1 MNHGGFSKIGIFGL
15 LLNLHDH
22 MHNKLLLASLF
33 LGTSLLSYGQDEK
46 LDMATIQK
54 IREEGLQH
62 SQVMETAFYLTD
74 VNGPRLQGPGFM
86 KAANWAKT
94 RLTSWDLQN
103 PRLEPWGEWGKGWA
117 VEHCYLAMTAPYYK
131 SIIAVPRAWSG
142 STNKLQAADILY
154 ISATDTT
161 ALESYRSKL
170 RNKVILID
178 QSYKIPPTFKADATR
193 FTGEE
198 LQKMA
203 SEAAPS
209 PRAGGD
215 TTFRS
220 RMLAMRT
227 QNAFNQKMRKLAK
240 QEGALG
246 ILNTTQNSIDGTLF
260 VSGDYA
266 NAAIGSTPDDL
277 ADLTISVEDY
287 LTLCRLMKANVPVKL
302 DIDVKTKFYTDDTKG
317 YNILAEIPGT
327 DPKLKDEV
335 VMLGAHFDS
344 WHAATGATDNAAG
357 SSVMMEAVR
366 ILKTIGIKPR
376 RTIRLALWSGEEQG
390 LHGSKNYVTNHLVES
405 GTTKLTKEGD
415 NIAAY
420 FNVDNGTGKIRGV
433 YLQGNQEAGPI
444 FAQWLKPFNDLGAT
458 TLTPRNTGG
467 TDHLSFD
474 RVGLPG
480 FQFIQDPIEYS
491 TRTHHTNMDTYD
503 HLQPDDLKQ
512 AATVVAGFV
521 YNAAMR
527 DQKLPRKA
535 LSTQAAR

>member
-1 MNHGGFSKIGIFGL
+1 MRKPLLFVGL
-15 LLNLHDH
+15 LLSSSQLIV
-22 MHNKLLLASLF
+22 A
-33 LGTSLLSYGQDEK
+33 QDEK
-46 LDMATIQK
+46 LDLTTIQK

-86 KAANWAKT
+86 KAANWAKGK
-94 RLTSWDLQN
+94 LAGWGLQN
-103 PRLEPWGEWGKGWA
+103 ARLEAWGEWGKGWG

-142 STNKLQAADILY
+142 STNQLQAADILY
-154 ISATDTT
+154 ISFTDTT

-170 RNKVILID
+170 KNKVILLD
-178 QSYKIPPTFKADATR
+178 QSYTLSPTYKADATR
-193 FTGEE
+193 YTDEA

-203 SEAAPS
+203 GEAPPS
-209 PRAGGD
+209 QQPTTD
-215 TTFRS
+215 TSFRG
-220 RMLAMRT
+220 RIMAMRT

-246 ILNTTQNSIDGTLF
+246 MLNTTVNSVDGTLF

-266 NAAIGSTPDDL
+266 NAAIGATPDDL
-277 ADLTISVEDY
+277 ADLSIAVEDY
-287 LTLCRLMKANVPVKL
+287 LTLCRLMKAGIPVKL
-302 DIDVKTKFYTDDTKG
+302 DIHVKTKFYTDDTKG
-317 YNILAEIPGT
+317 YNVLAEIPGT

-366 ILKTIGIKPR
+366 ILKTIGAKPR
-376 RTIRLALWSGEEQG
+376 RTIRIALWSGEEQG
-390 LHGSKNYVTNHLVES
+390 LHGSKNYVTNHLVDKAT
-405 GTTKLTKEGD
+405 GKLTKEGD

-433 YLQGNQEAGPI
+433 YLQGNQEVGPI
-444 FAQWLKPFNDLGAT
+444 FSQWLKPFNDLGAT
-458 TLTPRNTGG
+458 TVTPRNTGG

-474 RVGLPG
+474 RVGLAG
-480 FQFIQDPIEYS
+480 FQFIQDPIEYG

-512 AATVVAGFV
+512 AATVVASFV
-521 YNAAMR
+521 YQAAMR
-527 DQKLPRKA
+527 DQKLPRKTA
-535 LSTQAAR
+535 PATQAAR

>member
-1 MNHGGFSKIGIFGL
+1 MR
-15 LLNLHDH
+15 
-22 MHNKLLLASLF
+22 NKLLF
-33 LGTSLLSYGQDEK
+33 TSLLLGSTLISFGQDEK
-46 LDMATIQK
+46 LDMPIIQK
-54 IREEGLQH
+54 IREEGLQR

-94 RLTSWDLQN
+94 KLTGWGLQN
-103 PRLEPWGEWGKGWA
+103 ARLEPWGEWGKGWA
-117 VEHCYLAMTAPYYK
+117 VEHCYLAMTVPYYK
-131 SIIAVPRAWSG
+131 TIIAIPRAWSG

-154 ISATDTT
+154 ISSTDTT

-170 RNKVILID
+170 KNKVILLD
-178 QSYKIPPTFKADATR
+178 QAYTITPTFRADASRYTD
-193 FTGEE
+193 EA

-203 SEAAPS
+203 NEAPPAQRSGP
-209 PRAGGD
+209 D
-215 TTFRS
+215 TTYRS
-220 RMLAMRT
+220 RILAMRT

-246 ILNTTQNSIDGTLF
+246 MLNTTQNSIDGTLF

-266 NAAIGSTPDDL
+266 NAAIGATPDDL
-277 ADLTISVEDY
+277 ADLSIAVEDY
-287 LTLCRLMKANVPVKL
+287 LTLCRLMKAGVPVKL
-302 DIDVKTKFYTDDTKG
+302 EIDVKTKFFTDDTKG
-317 YNILAEIPGT
+317 YNVLAEIPGT
-327 DPKLKDEV
+327 DPKLKEEV

-357 SSVMMEAVR
+357 SAVMMEAIR
-366 ILKTIGIKPR
+366 ILKTIGVKPR

-390 LHGSKNYVTNHLVES
+390 LHGSKNYVNNHLVDPA
-405 GTTKLTKEGD
+405 TNKLTKEGD

-433 YLQGNQEAGPI
+433 YLQGNQAVGPI
-444 FAQWLKPFNDLGAT
+444 FSQWLKPFNDLGAIAV
-458 TLTPRNTGG
+458 TPRNTGG

-480 FQFIQDPIEYS
+480 FQFIQDPIEYG

-512 AATVVAGFV
+512 AATVVASFV

-535 LSTQAAR
+535 ATDQAAR